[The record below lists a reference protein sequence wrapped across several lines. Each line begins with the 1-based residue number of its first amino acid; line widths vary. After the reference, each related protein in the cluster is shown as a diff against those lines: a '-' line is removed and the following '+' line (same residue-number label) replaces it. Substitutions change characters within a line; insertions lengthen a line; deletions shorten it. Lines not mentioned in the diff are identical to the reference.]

1 MGAAEDGIYIDHG
14 QALTFVEEMNLQT
27 KNIAGIISDLEGE
40 LSTIVGSWL
49 GPDREIYGQV
59 QKTWNA
65 EVLALSTILQR
76 HATTLNQVSDQYKQ
90 TVMQNAQGFEEIRF

>member
-14 QALTFVEEMNLQT
+14 QAMTFVEEMMQQT
-27 KNIAGIISDLEGE
+27 KNIASIIGDLEGE
-40 LSTIVGSWL
+40 LSAVVGSWL
-49 GPDREIYGQV
+49 GPDRQV
-59 QKTWNA
+59 YDRVQRTWNA
-65 EVLALSTILQR
+65 EVHSLSTILQR